1 MNRTGIYLVYRDYSD
16 EYEQNYSEEG
26 YYRDVQNALKVFK
39 ELVLEHLNID
49 IEVDLDLLDEEGY
62 KAVASEYGERIV
74 IANINTED

>member
-1 MNRTGIYLVYRDYSD
+1 MNRTVIYLVYRDYSD

-74 IANINTED
+74 IANITTED